1 MQLPPNTQAYN
12 RIVDL
17 SRRILAKEQE
27 MRSCIAMCLL
37 VLGCIGSLRAEESAP
52 PREPMAASYTVRTGE
67 QFQGPYVQTYRLF
80 EYSQQRGR
88 WVLPDLGDYDFGQ
101 GGERYLFAGA
111 GAEFRPAKNATLTQI
126 VYFSQAVGPGS
137 QGARFI
143 WVWPVLD
150 LSFTPR
156 LTAEAVV
163 YPSIPL
169 NGAAQAGFDV
179 DRAKVE
185 YAVRRKLIAGAG
197 YSGSIC
203 KGEPWKNKPFLTTT
217 VSTRAGSFEFWL
229 QRMPG
234 GGQIQMRYQLVHSD
248 R

>member
-1 MQLPPNTQAYN
+1 
-12 RIVDL
+12 
-17 SRRILAKEQE
+17 
-27 MRSCIAMCLL
+27 MCLL
-37 VLGCIGSLRAEESAP
+37 VLGWTGALLAEESGL
-52 PREPMAASYTVRTGE
+52 PREPVATSYTVRTGE
-67 QFQGPYVQTYRLF
+67 QLQGPHVQTYRLI

-88 WVLPDLGDYDFGQ
+88 WVLPDFGDYDFGQ

-111 GAEFRPAKNATLTQI
+111 GAAFRPSRNAALTQI

-137 QGARFI
+137 RGARFL

-150 LSFTPR
+150 LNFTRR
-156 LTAEAVV
+156 LTAQAVA

-179 DRAKVE
+179 DRAKAE
-185 YAVRRKLIAGAG
+185 YAVRHKLLAGAG

-203 KGEPWKNKPFLTTT
+203 RGEPWKNKPFLTTT
-217 VSTRAGSFEFWL
+217 VMTRAGSFEFWL
-229 QRMPG
+229 QRMPD
-234 GGQIQMRYQLVHSD
+234 GGQIQVRYQLVHSD